1 MPKIHILPIELAN
14 IISAGEVIE
23 RPASVVKE
31 LIDNAI
37 DAGATQIDVQVNK
50 SGIRSIVVSD
60 NGCGMSAEDAL
71 LAFERFATSKLHSKQ
86 DLQNL
91 LTHGFR
97 GEALSAIASVS
108 KVTLRTSERVDGK
121 YTEGVEL
128 RIEPNKPV
136 LSSPSVTQ
144 GTTIEVKDL
153 FFNTPARLKFLKSPI
168 TENSH
173 IINTVTASAISY
185 PNVSFTLRLDGGEV
199 LKLPAVKTLK
209 ERLIDIFGV
218 ELIAGLLQ
226 VSSENGD
233 YALEGFISKPEA
245 LHKSKKMQYCYVNN
259 RYVLDPLMS
268 FAIAQGYAEAL
279 PKDLYP
285 AVFLKLTLPPN
296 KVDFNVHPAKKEVR
310 FVEKSAVYSFIT
322 TAVKDVVFAHRFRL
336 SKQGM
341 QEPQSPQNTDVA
353 TGTSSFSYSPTYSPE
368 ISISDDIATFS
379 TYDISCM
386 HITGS
391 IVAITNGDGLILMDY
406 HSAHERVNYERLL
419 AEAGTVS
426 QPFLFPIQVRLDEAR
441 YKALIE
447 NSEELHKLGI
457 SINDFGL
464 KTVIVRSAPDFVS
477 FEDIPKLMPALADD
491 IIEGLSVNSKFDEL
505 RKKLATTI
513 ACHHSMRAGS
523 QATPAEIIA
532 LFHKLQKTSEP
543 DVCPHGRPTILRWSR
558 QDLFKM
564 FKRF

>member
-1 MPKIHILPIELAN
+1 MPKIHKLPIELAN

-37 DAGATQIDVQVNK
+37 DAGATQIDVQASK

-60 NGCGMSAEDAL
+60 NGCGMSPEDAL

-91 LTHGFR
+91 HTHGFR

-108 KVTLRTSERVDGK
+108 RVILRTSERVDGK
-121 YTEGVEL
+121 YNEGLEL
-128 RIEPNKPV
+128 WIEPNKP
-136 LSSPSVTQ
+136 LKSIPAVTQ

-153 FFNTPARLKFLKSPI
+153 FFNTPARLKFLKSPS

-185 PNVSFTLRLDGGEV
+185 PNISFSLRLDGTEV
-199 LKLPAVKTLK
+199 LNLPAVKTLK

-218 ELIAGLLQ
+218 DLIAGLLN
-226 VSSENGD
+226 VSTKSGD
-233 YALEGFISKPEA
+233 YVLEGFVSKPEA

-268 FAIAQGYAEAL
+268 FAVAQGYAEAL

-285 AVFLKLTLPPN
+285 AVFLKLTLPAN

-310 FVEKSAVYSFIT
+310 FAEKSSVYSFIT
-322 TAVKDVVFAHRFRL
+322 TAVKDVVLAFRVGSTFIDKPNL
-336 SKQGM
+336 VD
-341 QEPQSPQNTDVA
+341 PQSTDA
-353 TGTSSFSYSPTYSPE
+353 QASTSSFSYSPAYSPE
-368 ISISDDIATFS
+368 ISISDDIGSFS
-379 TYDISCM
+379 AYDMRCM
-386 HITGS
+386 HITSS
-391 IVAITNGDGLILMDY
+391 IIAIAYGDGLILMDY

-419 AEAGTVS
+419 VEAGSVS

-441 YKALIE
+441 YRALLE
-447 NSEELHKLGI
+447 HAEALHKLGI

-477 FEDIPKLMPALADD
+477 FEDIPKLIPALADD
-491 IIEGLSVNSKFDEL
+491 IIEGLGVNAKIDEL
-505 RKKLATTI
+505 YKKLAITI

-532 LFHKLQKTSEP
+532 LYHKLQKTSEP

-558 QDLFKM
+558 QDLFKL
-564 FKRF
+564 FKKV